1 MKLFILLSLLVSNV
15 VFAANGSF
23 GPQSVA
29 ASILRTNGVEE
40 ATNVHVSGEAE
51 ISGYMLDFDLNGK
64 SYRCELGSMNIE
76 KVQDQVYRVTTSGAV
91 VLEDCKNKAT
101 GAAFVF
107 RWSDGSINDNAYLK
121 LGCVSKN
128 FLFDM
133 RNNSFK
139 CDQEMAD

>member
-29 ASILRTNGVEE
+29 ASILRAHGVEE
-40 ATNVHVSGEAE
+40 ATNIHVSGEADYG
-51 ISGYMLDFDLNGK
+51 GYMLDFDLNGK
-64 SYRCELGSMNIE
+64 SYRCELGSMTI
-76 KVQDQVYRVTTSGAV
+76 KVQDQVYRVTTRGSIM
-91 VLEDCKNKAT
+91 LEDCKNKAT

-107 RWSDGSINDNAYLK
+107 RWSDGSIKNFAYLS
-121 LGCVSKN
+121 LDCASDN
-128 FLFDM
+128 YLFDM
-133 RNNSFK
+133 RNKSIR